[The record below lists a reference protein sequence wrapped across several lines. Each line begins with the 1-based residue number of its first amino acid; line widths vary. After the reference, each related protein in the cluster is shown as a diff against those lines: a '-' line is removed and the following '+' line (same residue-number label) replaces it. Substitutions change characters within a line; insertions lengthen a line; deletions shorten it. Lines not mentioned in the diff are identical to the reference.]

1 MGRTERAARAQGWE
15 SLPVFSH
22 IESVTRFTTL
32 WHSVPHAVMFARSLK
47 KRNSCRSVSKLVRG
61 VYILTT
67 SNFAH
72 GAYKTF
78 KYGALFLWFIWAEMK
93 MLDVMNVRTA
103 RAALWRVKLWS
114 TNTQHYITQVWYL
127 SLKRLISDWCSKIGW
142 FFCLAFYC

>member
-1 MGRTERAARAQGWE
+1 MARTERARGDERSHQC
-15 SLPVFSH
+15 SLSY
-22 IESVTRFTTL
+22 IDSVTRSTAL
-32 WHSVPHAVMFARSLK
+32 WHSIPHAVMMFARSLK
-47 KRNSCRSVSKLVRG
+47 KRNSSRSVSKLVRG

-72 GAYKTF
+72 RAYKTF